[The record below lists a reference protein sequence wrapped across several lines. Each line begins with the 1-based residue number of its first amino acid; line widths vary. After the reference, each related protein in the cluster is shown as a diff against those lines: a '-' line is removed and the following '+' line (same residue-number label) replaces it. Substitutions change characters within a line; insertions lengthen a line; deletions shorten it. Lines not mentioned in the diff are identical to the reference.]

1 MANLHGNRAHGCE
14 TRNASFFRFS
24 INSSAVSF
32 SSIPILGLIGV
43 KQTTTNPDFAVKRM
57 LNNTHTTRVGLE
69 PTCTEHNE
77 LTVHRLNLS
86 ATLSKAFNLQD
97 RGVLLATNTA
107 TTASLNNCM
116 HVLRHAMCCHRN
128 WRDQMWRDG
137 PKFTEDRTIP

>member
-1 MANLHGNRAHGCE
+1 MAIEPTVVG
-14 TRNASFFRFS
+14 FFRFS

-128 WRDQMWRDG
+128 
-137 PKFTEDRTIP
+137 